1 MKLTWWIRSKHSW
14 LQVQKQPPTLPTP
27 FFYTHSKNLMLSKNS
42 EKKWTQLF
50 TLTLISNLKILKNS
64 FILIASFMKFLEN
77 SVQQLDSSIDKLSRI
92 LLSVAFPFR
101 KELSYSHSMLQLFMT
116 PEHLKILWI
125 SDQKDGSNKS
135 IKTNST
141 WYLMYSV
148 EDQEDA

>member
-14 LQVQKQPPTLPTP
+14 LQVQKQLQTLPP
-27 FFYTHSKNLMLSKNS
+27 PLFSTHSKNLMLSKNS
-42 EKKWTQLF
+42 EKKWSRSF

-116 PEHLKILWI
+116 PKLLKILWI

-141 WYLMYSV
+141 WCLMSSV